1 MLSTVA
7 FKSHAV
13 LQPRAMDPTPSP
25 AHSGP
30 LDCAV
35 VIPCHNYGRFLA
47 ECLDSVLAQT
57 RPAAEILV
65 VDDASNDETAAVAAR
80 YAERGVRYLRVANR
94 SVYRNRLLGLAE
106 TTAAALVF
114 LDADD
119 VLPPRYLEAALSV
132 MERDAGVGIV
142 STDFELFGDQTGL
155 HVLQPR
161 NLELS
166 NYIHCAALVR
176 RAALQAVDWPAH
188 VAPGFCHEDWF
199 VWRQVVRLGWRV
211 AKSPVPLRYR
221 RHGTSMMA
229 TGGNRYEYFQFANLG
244 LETVQI
250 VLPLAGRAEW
260 LPRLQCWVER
270 QTWPRIS
277 VLVLDTGPDPALR
290 RDVRQWLATLHC
302 ETQYLPLPPTGSVAN
317 LERRGQP
324 QTCHTVQQLMPRIY
338 LPAVQRLTREFV
350 MWVEDD
356 VLPPLDAIERL
367 MWRMT
372 ESTACV
378 SGVVVSRFNERLI
391 GWDKG
396 LLTRAQRGRG
406 VERLHGTGFGC
417 LLVRR
422 SALQAHPLHAGG
434 QTHNYDQEFA
444 IDLEPSGMQW
454 LIDWDVLC
462 DHAGIPAES
471 LPPAGK

>member
-1 MLSTVA
+1 MA
-7 FKSHAV
+7 FKAHAA
-13 LQPRAMDPTPSP
+13 QYPRPDDPASSP
-25 AHSGP
+25 VTAGVR

-35 VIPCHNYGRFLA
+35 VIPCHNYGRYLA
-47 ECLDSVLAQT
+47 EALDSVLAQT

-65 VDDASNDETAAVAAR
+65 VDDASDDETAAVAAR
-80 YAERGVRYLRVANR
+80 YAARGVRYLRVANR

-106 TTAAALVF
+106 TTAAALV
-114 LDADD
+114 
-119 VLPPRYLEAALSV
+119 
-132 MERDAGVGIV
+132 
-142 STDFELFGDQTGL
+142 
-155 HVLQPR
+155 
-161 NLELS
+161 
-166 NYIHCAALVR
+166 R
-176 RAALQAVDWPAH
+176 RAALQSVDWPAH

-199 VWRQVVRLGWRV
+199 MWRQLVRLGWRV
-211 AKSPVPLRYR
+211 TKSPVPLRYR

-229 TGGNRYEYFQFANLG
+229 TGGNRYEYFQFANLA

-277 VLVLDTGPDPALR
+277 VLVLDTSPDPALR
-290 RDVRQWLATLHC
+290 RDIRQWLATLHC
-302 ETQYLPLPPTGSVAN
+302 ETQYLPLPPTGAVAN

-338 LPAVQRLTREFV
+338 LPAVQRLTREYV

-367 MWRMT
+367 MHRMS

-378 SGVVVSRFNERLI
+378 SGVVVSRFNGHLI
-391 GWDKG
+391 GWDPN
-396 LLTRAQRGRG
+396 LQVRTQRGRG

-417 LLVRR
+417 LLVRHWRCRPIPSTPAAARTTTTR
-422 SALQAHPLHAGG
+422 SS
-434 QTHNYDQEFA
+434 
-444 IDLEPSGMQW
+444 PSTW
-454 LIDWDVLC
+454 
-462 DHAGIPAES
+462 HRPACN
-471 LPPAGK
+471 G